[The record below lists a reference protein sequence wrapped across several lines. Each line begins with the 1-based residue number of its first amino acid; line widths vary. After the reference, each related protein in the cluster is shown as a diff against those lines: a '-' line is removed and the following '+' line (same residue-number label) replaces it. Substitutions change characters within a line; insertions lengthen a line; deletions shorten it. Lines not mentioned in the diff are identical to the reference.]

1 MKESYMYIL
10 ASHQNGTLY
19 VGSTS
24 TLVKRVWEH
33 KNNIIRG
40 FTEKYHVHQLVYY
53 ETHQD
58 IMEAARRERRLKN
71 WCGKWKLNLIE
82 QFNLMLRSCVL
93 TLHSF

>member
-40 FTEKYHVHQLVYY
+40 VTCLAKLGRSYRPIC
-53 ETHQD
+53 D
-58 IMEAARRERRLKN
+58 AR
-71 WCGKWKLNLIE
+71 
-82 QFNLMLRSCVL
+82 
-93 TLHSF
+93 